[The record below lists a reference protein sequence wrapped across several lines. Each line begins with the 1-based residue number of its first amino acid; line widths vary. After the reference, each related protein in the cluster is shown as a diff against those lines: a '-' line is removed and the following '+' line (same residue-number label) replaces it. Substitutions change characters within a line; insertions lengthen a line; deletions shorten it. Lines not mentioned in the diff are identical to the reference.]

1 MAGTAQALHSR
12 FVFHHAG
19 GRYRNVASRFR
30 ALVRRADARAK
41 REKRRFKPFGFHDLR
56 HWYAVDYLRR
66 GGNIYDLAAILGHS
80 SVKTTEI
87 YLAHLGAGEQ
97 RRAKHGPAQNPA
109 QV

>member
-1 MAGTAQALHSR
+1 M
-12 FVFHHAG
+12 
-19 GRYRNVASRFR
+19 
-30 ALVRRADARAK
+30 RRADARAK
-41 REKRRFKPFGFHDLR
+41 REKRPFKPFRFHDLR

-87 YLAHLGAGEQ
+87 YLAHLGTGEQ